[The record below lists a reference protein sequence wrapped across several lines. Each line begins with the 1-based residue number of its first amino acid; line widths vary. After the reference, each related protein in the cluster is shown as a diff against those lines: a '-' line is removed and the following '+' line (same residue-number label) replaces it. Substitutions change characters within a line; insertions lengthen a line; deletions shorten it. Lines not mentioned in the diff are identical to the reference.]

1 MHLYGL
7 NIFKPAAAGEP
18 DYSLFNKNRLM
29 YSPDDLLFLAPS
41 QSVFETASG
50 AFARQVLI
58 ISLADPAATAN
69 NRIFLSKVLSAVQL
83 NLEQDTLFVELPAGQ
98 PVGLLMDL
106 RQRKP
111 EFVLVFGVP
120 AAQLGLNMTI
130 LLYQPFVFQQMT
142 FLFTDALPT
151 LGLDQEKKG
160 QLWTALKTVFL

>member
-1 MHLYGL
+1 
-7 NIFKPAAAGEP
+7 
-18 DYSLFNKNRLM
+18 M
-29 YSPDDLLFLAPS
+29 YSPNDLLFLAPS
-41 QSVFETASG
+41 RSVFETVTG
-50 AFARQVLI
+50 EFARQILI
-58 ISLADPAATAN
+58 ISLVDPPAAAN
-69 NRIFLSKVLSAVQL
+69 NRIFLTKVLSAAQL

-130 LLYQPFVFQQMT
+130 VPYQPFVFQQMT
-142 FLFTDALPT
+142 FLFADALPT
-151 LGLDQEKKG
+151 LALDKEKKG